1 MTSIVI
7 NRCYGGFGISD
18 TAFERYLDLKGITW
32 YKGES
37 SIGTSVYYTV
47 PVEEYEALYEVC
59 KARPV
64 SPDRFKEVHGLS
76 LSPYDIERN
85 DPILVQVVEEMG
97 EESWAKYAEL
107 KIVEVPD
114 DVVWEID
121 EYDGLESISEAH
133 RRWN

>member
-1 MTSIVI
+1 MKVVI

-37 SIGTSVYYTV
+37 IIGSSEYYNV
-47 PVEEYEALYEVC
+47 PVEEYEALYELC
-59 KARPV
+59 KAKPV
-64 SPDRFKEVHGLS
+64 GPDRFKEVNGLYI
-76 LSPYDIERN
+76 SPYDIERD
-85 DPILVQVVEEMG
+85 DPILVQVVEELG
-97 EESWAKYAEL
+97 EESWGEYAEL

-121 EYDGLESISEAH
+121 DYDGMESISEVH
-133 RRWN
+133 RRWS